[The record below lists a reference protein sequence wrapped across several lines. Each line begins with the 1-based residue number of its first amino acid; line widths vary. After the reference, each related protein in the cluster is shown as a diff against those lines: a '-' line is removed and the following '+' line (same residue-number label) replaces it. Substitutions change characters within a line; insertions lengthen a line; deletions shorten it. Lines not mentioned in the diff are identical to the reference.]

1 MSFFGSKKRRH
12 ISNIDNIVTDI
23 AGSKQ
28 SDKNLKLYSLKT
40 SPESISI
47 DNYLVGSNATDQNK
61 HLNMYINELVKENE
75 RLQNVV
81 DDAKT
86 TTMLNKLMLN
96 DYVNQINEQA
106 EEIKLLKE
114 QNSKLQAEVQR
125 LSVLA
130 QTLENNETANSSGLL
145 QLNKNNFDENTMNR
159 NGSKHSSKLKENYFE
174 NRQNEML
181 KEIDRLRTELQSFIP
196 LLDDEPE
203 RTMIRKSIT
212 HSKEIMNILGEESR

>member
-28 SDKNLKLYSLKT
+28 SDKNLKLYNFKT
-40 SPESISI
+40 SPESTSI

-159 NGSKHSSKLKENYFE
+159 NGSKNSSKLKENYFE

-212 HSKEIMNILGEESR
+212 YSKEIMNILGEESR